1 MEEPSMDKF
10 FINKDNS
17 MLVIIDIQDRLAS
30 VMDVRDQVILNCSH
44 LIELSKLMSIPILLT
59 EQYPKGLGQTVK
71 EIRDILPVYKPIEK
85 LTFDCCEEKTFL
97 EEVKKLGKKNIILTG
112 METHICVL
120 QTCLGLLK
128 EGFNVHVV
136 KDSVSSRKKENWKTG
151 LEFMKQAGS
160 VITCTET
167 VLFQILK
174 IAGTNE
180 FKAISK
186 RIK

>member
-1 MEEPSMDKF
+1 MDKF
-10 FINKDNS
+10 FINKDDS
-17 MLVIIDIQDRLAS
+17 VLVIIDIQDRLAS

-44 LIELSKLMSIPILLT
+44 LIELSRIMDIPIVLT
-59 EQYPKGLGQTVK
+59 EQYPRGLGQTVK

-85 LTFDCCEEKTFL
+85 LSFDCCDERPFL
-97 EEVKKLGKKNIILTG
+97 EEIKGLQRKNIILTG

-120 QTCLGLLK
+120 QTCLSLLK
-128 EGFNVHVV
+128 EGYNVHVV
-136 KDSVSSRKKENWKTG
+136 KDAVSSRKKENWMAG
-151 LEFMKQAGS
+151 LEFMRQAGS

-174 IAGTNE
+174 IAGTEE

>member
-1 MEEPSMDKF
+1 MDKF
-10 FINKDNS
+10 FINKDDS
-17 MLVIIDIQDRLAS
+17 VLVIIDIQDRLAS

-44 LIELSKLMSIPILLT
+44 LIELTRIMDIPIVLT
-59 EQYPKGLGQTVK
+59 EQYPRGLGQTVK

-85 LTFDCCEEKTFL
+85 LSFNCCDERPFL
-97 EEVKKLGKKNIILTG
+97 EEIKGLQRKNIILTG

-128 EGFNVHVV
+128 EGFNVHIV
-136 KDSVSSRKKENWKTG
+136 KDAVSSRKKENWMTG
-151 LEFMKQAGS
+151 LEFMRQAGS

-167 VLFQILK
+167 VLFQMLK
-174 IAGTNE
+174 IAGTEE